1 MGLWLRLTK
10 LLLTTPFRPRLGWD
24 EESRLEFR
32 VWPSDLDINLHMN
45 NARYLAVMD
54 IGRFDLILRSGL
66 GRLVWRRRLKPVL
79 ASTMVRYRRSLAP
92 FEAFSLFTRI
102 VGWDEKWLFIEHRI
116 ERRGQIVCQAMVKG
130 MFLAAKGG
138 VPTKELI
145 AALGSTQLA
154 TSLPDWVADWQS
166 AEAALRR

>member
-1 MGLWLRLTK
+1 
-10 LLLTTPFRPRLGWD
+10 
-24 EESRLEFR
+24 
-32 VWPSDLDINLHMN
+32 
-45 NARYLAVMD
+45 
-54 IGRFDLILRSGL
+54 
-66 GRLVWRRRLKPVL
+66 
-79 ASTMVRYRRSLAP
+79 MVRYRRSLAP